1 MLIFMFFEL
10 SKKSECGLHKPVE
23 TFLGVFRQYPGKLTN
38 SHGHKTIIEGPNL
51 FGPKNSFH
59 PPPHKNASFKSL
71 KNQN

>member
-1 MLIFMFFEL
+1 MFFEL

-51 FGPKNSFH
+51 FGPKSSFH
-59 PPPHKNASFKSL
+59 STKKASFKSL
-71 KNQN
+71 KNEN